1 MQQPTPGHHLLP
13 SSWVTD
19 MFWLQGKQESPDKI
33 VAGSILPEQRAAHG
47 LLPACPELLLEMTGA
62 ESTEAHL
69 TNSKPG
75 AYSKITADLWISEGQ

>member
-13 SSWVTD
+13 FSWITD
-19 MFWLQGKQESPDKI
+19 MFWLQGKQESSDKI
-33 VAGSILPEQRAAHG
+33 IAGSILPEQCAAHG
-47 LLPACPELLLEMTGA
+47 LLPACLELLLEITDA

-69 TNSKPG
+69 TNPKPG